1 MGKAPLP
8 YNKRNC
14 YPPYPDHFLS
24 VPWITLLKLIHTN
37 FIVRSVS
44 IDINLI
50 CYYFKST
57 FVNFRF
63 RFCLVFADS
72 TSKLCLKDLSKE
84 LTEELT
90 SKLNRNKDILN
101 RFYRSFGLDP
111 DLLQDKLGRRNIGK
125 IFPDTPVKLLKE
137 VFEALK
143 LYDFAEFLE
152 KATKPR
158 TLRPAL
164 PLKEIEKLSSI
175 SNRPKKVYSKAKVLI
190 VDVCEARE
198 SSAYSDVETAGSFF
212 KAQNSQNEVTTLR
225 TDSFKELLTDLDDLT
240 RRLKEERSD
249 VSRAQTREALL
260 KELLKNKIPDSWI
273 KLKAIEEFRE
283 SYGLSVEVHLQQED
297 EMCME
302 LMPRLNTKKD
312 EQLLTLF
319 SKEEPVMRNE
329 LKQLTEKREQ
339 WETEWKPLIE
349 KQIKEKVE
357 ELKKETEK
365 FEMAVFS
372 VIDKWIELHPND
384 KGLISYPL

>member
-1 MGKAPLP
+1 M
-8 YNKRNC
+8 
-14 YPPYPDHFLS
+14 
-24 VPWITLLKLIHTN
+24 
-37 FIVRSVS
+37 
-44 IDINLI
+44 
-50 CYYFKST
+50 
-57 FVNFRF
+57 
-63 RFCLVFADS
+63 
-72 TSKLCLKDLSKE
+72 KDLSKE

-90 SKLNRNKDILN
+90 SKLNRNKDVLN
-101 RFYRSFGLDP
+101 RFYRSFGIDP
-111 DLLQDKLGRRNIGK
+111 NLLQDKLGRRNIGK

-164 PLKEIEKLSSI
+164 PLKEIEKLASI
-175 SNRPKKVYSKAKVLI
+175 SNRPTKVYSKAKVLI

-225 TDSFKELLTDLDDLT
+225 TDSFKELSADLDDLA
-240 RRLKEERSD
+240 RRLREERRD
-249 VSRAQTREALL
+249 VSRTQTREALL
-260 KELLKNKIPDSWI
+260 KELLRNKIPDSWI
-273 KLKAIEEFRE
+273 KLKAKEEFTE
-283 SYGLSVEVHLQQED
+283 SYGFSVEVHLQQED

-302 LMPRLNTKKD
+302 LMPRFNTKKD

-319 SKEEPVMRNE
+319 SKEEPAMRNE

-339 WETEWKPLIE
+339 WKTERKPLIE
-349 KQIKEKVE
+349 KQIKEKAE

-365 FEMAVFS
+365 FEMAVSS
-372 VIDKWIELHPND
+372 VIDKWMELHPND
-384 KGLISYPL
+384 KGPISYPL